1 MNAIEI
7 ICTVIGAIATILA
20 GMYFIINKA
29 VNSGVKEHRLTKV
42 EGHLEG
48 LPCDRNGSNL
58 RDMIGEVEKLGEKI
72 NKLPCDKH
80 HEDISKSNANF
91 DNMNQIV
98 LSTNEMV
105 SEISKWVMKMDNGM
119 IDTLAKKASPLKMTP
134 IGEVL
139 FEKSLSKKAIDEN
152 IDFLIK
158 ELEGIAP
165 KTAFDVEDQAYS
177 VLFKNIGHD
186 LFNEVKNFIY
196 YSPETIEL
204 IDPSDGE
211 KEQIK
216 ISLQTLIRLM
226 GIYLRDKYLERHTEI
241 ENNK

>member
-1 MNAIEI
+1 MSIIEI
-7 ICTVIGAIATILA
+7 IGIIVGISATVLTGI
-20 GMYFIINKA
+20 YFIINKA
-29 VNSGVKEHRLTKV
+29 VNSGVKEHRLNKV
-42 EGHLEG
+42 E
-48 LPCDRNGSNL
+48 
-58 RDMIGEVEKLGEKI
+58 EKL
-72 NKLPCDKH
+72 NKLPCDVH
-80 HEDISKSNANF
+80 HDDISQHKVKYDEINRTV
-91 DNMNQIV
+91 M
-98 LSTNEMV
+98 STNEMV

-152 IDFLIK
+152 IDFLIE
-158 ELEGIAP
+158 ELEKIAP
-165 KTAFDVEDQAYS
+165 KTAFDVEDQSYS

-241 ENNK
+241 EKSK

>member
-1 MNAIEI
+1 MSIIEI
-7 ICTVIGAIATILA
+7 IGIIVGISATVLTGI
-20 GMYFIINKA
+20 YFIINKA
-29 VNSGVKEHRLTKV
+29 VNSGVKEHRLNKV
-42 EGHLEG
+42 E
-48 LPCDRNGSNL
+48 
-58 RDMIGEVEKLGEKI
+58 EKL
-72 NKLPCDKH
+72 NKLPCDVH
-80 HEDISKSNANF
+80 HDDISQHKVKYDEINRTV
-91 DNMNQIV
+91 M
-98 LSTNEMV
+98 STNEMV

-139 FEKSLSKKAIDEN
+139 FEKSFSKKAIDEN
-152 IDFLIK
+152 IDFLIE
-158 ELEGIAP
+158 ELEKIAP
-165 KTAFDVEDQAYS
+165 KTAFDVEDQSYS

-241 ENNK
+241 EKSK